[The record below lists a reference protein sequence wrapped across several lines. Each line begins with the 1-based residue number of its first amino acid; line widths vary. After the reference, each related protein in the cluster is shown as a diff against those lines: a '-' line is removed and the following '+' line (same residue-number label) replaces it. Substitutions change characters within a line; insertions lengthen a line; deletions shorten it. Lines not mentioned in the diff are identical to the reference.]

1 VVAASERA
9 ARAIATDYHRARRS
23 EGLTAWTAP
32 NVLNWEEFVRR
43 AWETHAAES
52 RLVLDRQQEQALW
65 AEIIAADR
73 GSGALLEGP
82 LYRVANLAMEA
93 HRLLC
98 LYAPQF
104 LQRAARNSWQ
114 QDAGAFSGWLTAFD
128 DTCRAGGLMSPA
140 RLPLELKPALKTDEG
155 KRASLLLAGF
165 DRILPSQRGVLD
177 AWGPWHEMLRGPR
190 AERTLFYRAADENA
204 ELAACA
210 LWCKEQLTTAPHARL
225 LVITQDVARRRG
237 EIERAFL
244 EFVGSSTGDG
254 SRIFEF
260 SLGVPL
266 CRVPLARAALL
277 LLCWLQEPLAEHE
290 LDWLFSTGQIA
301 GSGDE
306 SRALTAFMRA
316 LRRRGW
322 QRTQWKFDDFTR
334 QRPGE
339 TLPEAWI
346 VRIAQTKRRLEEFVR
361 ASSTLGRAAGGA
373 SPIAWAELVP
383 ELLQLAGWPGGH
395 ALTSAEFQAMRR
407 WEQVLDACASLG
419 FDGRRVE
426 WKTFLRAVYR
436 NLHETLF
443 APESLDAPILIA
455 GPAESAGLSAD
466 AVWFLGV
473 TEDAWPGRGSVHPL
487 LPLDVQRSVGMP
499 HASAQLDWDLASAV
513 TDRLLASAPAVRFSY
528 ARQLDAVE
536 TRPSRLIMQATGA
549 PQDVPRELAVPR
561 IADALTV
568 AYEDRS
574 RIPFPGGEVRG
585 GSQVL
590 TAQSQCGFQAFARSR
605 LGAESWQSAEAGLTA
620 AQRGQLLHGVLHS
633 VWSGPPDGIRSQAE
647 LVAIGDL
654 RAFVERHV
662 NAALQTKIP
671 AGTREQ
677 MPERY
682 LELEAL
688 RLTGLIAEWLR
699 FEATRMPFVVEHTE
713 MERDKTIED
722 LTLRL
727 RLDRLDR
734 LSDGKVLVVDYK
746 TGDVSQKSWELPRP
760 EDVQLPL
767 YAGFALDRETEPVG
781 GLVFAKIRA
790 AERCF
795 AGKAE
800 DARGQLLPGLNG
812 QQALVKTRL
821 THEELIAWRKYIER
835 MARDFV
841 EGHAEV
847 NPREYPKTCDRCG
860 LYTLCRFLEGQTE
873 SIDDTVTDA
882 ETDDA

>member
-1 VVAASERA
+1 
-9 ARAIATDYHRARRS
+9 
-23 EGLTAWTAP
+23 
-32 NVLNWEEFVRR
+32 
-43 AWETHAAES
+43 
-52 RLVLDRQQEQALW
+52 
-65 AEIIAADR
+65 
-73 GSGALLEGP
+73 
-82 LYRVANLAMEA
+82 
-93 HRLLC
+93 
-98 LYAPQF
+98 
-104 LQRAARNSWQ
+104 
-114 QDAGAFSGWLTAFD
+114 
-128 DTCRAGGLMSPA
+128 
-140 RLPLELKPALKTDEG
+140 
-155 KRASLLLAGF
+155 
-165 DRILPSQRGVLD
+165 
-177 AWGPWHEMLRGPR
+177 
-190 AERTLFYRAADENA
+190 
-204 ELAACA
+204 
-210 LWCKEQLTTAPHARL
+210 
-225 LVITQDVARRRG
+225 
-237 EIERAFL
+237 
-244 EFVGSSTGDG
+244 
-254 SRIFEF
+254 
-260 SLGVPL
+260 
-266 CRVPLARAALL
+266 
-277 LLCWLQEPLAEHE
+277 
-290 LDWLFSTGQIA
+290 
-301 GSGDE
+301 
-306 SRALTAFMRA
+306 
-316 LRRRGW
+316 
-322 QRTQWKFDDFTR
+322 
-334 QRPGE
+334 
-339 TLPEAWI
+339 
-346 VRIAQTKRRLEEFVR
+346 
-361 ASSTLGRAAGGA
+361 
-373 SPIAWAELVP
+373 
-383 ELLQLAGWPGGH
+383 
-395 ALTSAEFQAMRR
+395 
-407 WEQVLDACASLG
+407 
-419 FDGRRVE
+419 
-426 WKTFLRAVYR
+426 
-436 NLHETLF
+436 
-443 APESLDAPILIA
+443 
-455 GPAESAGLSAD
+455 
-466 AVWFLGV
+466 
-473 TEDAWPGRGSVHPL
+473 
-487 LPLDVQRSVGMP
+487 
-499 HASAQLDWDLASAV
+499 DLASAV

-699 FEATRMPFVVEHTE
+699 
-713 MERDKTIED
+713 
-722 LTLRL
+722 
-727 RLDRLDR
+727 LDRLDR